1 MTFTYRLRWT
11 RSGGDVLPKSYYDIE
26 TATEVARMA
35 AHMAGREVDVVD
47 DRLAV
52 VKSVDSG
59 EWERILA
66 VPAGLE
72 RADAG

>member
-1 MTFTYRLRWT
+1 MTYTYRLRWT
-11 RSGGDVLPKSYYDIE
+11 RTGGDVLPRSYYDLD
-26 TATEVARMA
+26 TATDVARMA
-35 AHMAGREVDVVD
+35 AYMAGRAVEVVD

-66 VPAGLE
+66 APVGMEP
-72 RADAG
+72 ADAH